1 VHNDQDGYVIGRGA
15 ARLSRPAAF
24 AVVAAAYVAAG
35 AAAWVVAVRMP
46 AGPPIGAALAAD
58 VAATLVIFALSVVFA
73 NASLYDPYWSVAPPV
88 IAVAWALWS
97 GGHGVGVRQ
106 VVVLLL
112 VTAWAVRLTGNWAVG
127 WHGLGQED
135 WRYVQLRANR
145 GRVPWWVVNLGGIQ
159 LMPTLVVFAGMVSV
173 WPAVTAGG
181 RDFGLLDVLATV
193 VTAGAV
199 TLEATADLQMR
210 RFSADPAH
218 QGRVC
223 EDGLW
228 RVVRHPNYL
237 GEIGFWWGLWLFA
250 LAAAPRWWPALGGPL
265 VMVVLFV
272 AASVPLMDKR
282 SLSRRPGYAD
292 YMRRVPALLPTPSSV
307 RDSLGDPKTQP

>member
-1 VHNDQDGYVIGRGA
+1 MHNDRDGYVIGRGA
-15 ARLSRPAAF
+15 ARLPRPAAF
-24 AVVAAAYVAAG
+24 AVVAAAYLVAG
-35 AAAWVVAVRMP
+35 LVAWAVAVRMP
-46 AGPPIGAALAAD
+46 TGHPIRAALAAD
-58 VAATLVIFALSVVFA
+58 VAATLVIFALSVVLA

-88 IAVAWALWS
+88 IALAWALWS
-97 GGHGVGVRQ
+97 GGHGVGLRQ
-106 VVVLLL
+106 AVVLLL

-135 WRYVQLRANR
+135 WRYVQLRETR

-173 WPAVTAGG
+173 WPAVTASG
-181 RDFGLLDVLATV
+181 RGFGLLDVLATV

-210 RFSADPAH
+210 RFSADPANSG
-218 QGRVC
+218 QVC

-282 SLSRRPGYAD
+282 SLSRRPGYAE
-292 YMRRVPALLPTPSSV
+292 YMGRVPALLPTPSSL
-307 RDSLGDPKTQP
+307 RGSLGDPKTQP